1 MRLVAVRDD
10 QSMTGTSRHAKYS
23 VQMLISDWLIIDGTM
38 DNHAQSSIDGA
49 VPDDMDEEDGRFSES
64 PGWDAGEEMSR
75 LPRTARLAMSI
86 RRAGWDQIPG
96 WPHDVE
102 GFKTWPAPGQM
113 AMVTLTGAQWKLVVF
128 ALRCW
133 ADVHERLSDAQGA
146 AKSRAIADAV
156 GQRLVEQGWSPG
168 RS

>member
-1 MRLVAVRDD
+1 VPWPSRLDVHRQTTRSLADERVPGLGTTPQGQMRLVAVRDD
-10 QSMTGTSRHAKYS
+10 QSTTGTSRHAQHS

-64 PGWDAGEEMSR
+64 PAWDAGEEMSR

-102 GFKTWPAPGQM
+102 GFKTWPATGQM
-113 AMVTLTGAQWKLVVF
+113 AMVTLADAQWKLVVF
-128 ALRCW
+128 A
-133 ADVHERLSDAQGA
+133 
-146 AKSRAIADAV
+146 V
-156 GQRLVEQGWSPG
+156 GDG
-168 RS
+168 